1 MRAKDGAGNA
11 DQTPASRTFT
21 VDTTP
26 PDTVIT
32 DGPSGPTADNT
43 PTFQFNAPGEPTAT
57 FECRLDNAGDWVACS
72 SPHTTAQLADGQHT
86 IQVRAKD
93 GLGNTDQTPASRTFT
108 VDTTPPDTVITSGP
122 SGPTIDS
129 TPAFEFNAP
138 GEPGASFECKLD
150 DAVDWVSC
158 SSPHTTAALADGQH
172 TIQVRAKDAL
182 GNTDQTPASR
192 TFTVDTTPPDTA
204 ITSGPSGPTTD
215 GTPTF
220 EFNAAGEA
228 GASFECKL
236 DNAVDWV
243 SCSSPHTT
251 ASLTDGEHTFQ
262 VRAKDAAG
270 NVDPSPASR
279 TFTVADTTP
288 PDTVIT
294 SGPSGPTSDTTPTFE
309 FNAPGEPGASFEC
322 KLDNAVD
329 WVSCSSPHTTAA
341 LADGQHTI
349 QVRAKDGAG
358 NADLTP
364 ASRTFTV
371 DTAPPDTAITSGPA
385 GTTNDNTPT
394 FAFTSTETGSTFECK
409 LDNAADWTPCSGSH
423 TTAALADGQHTI
435 QVRAKDGAGNTDPT
449 PASRTFTVDATPPD
463 TLITSGPSGT
473 TSDNTPTFEFSSTE
487 GGSTLECNL
496 DGGGWVPCSSLHT
509 TAALSDGQHT
519 IQVRA
524 KDAVGNV
531 DPTPAARTF
540 TVSTSVP
547 PPTGPSCDG
556 AAATKVGTP
565 GKDRII
571 GTNGRD
577 VIVALGG
584 RDKISG
590 KGGNDLICAGTGN
603 DKVDAGDGDDVV
615 KGEAGNDR
623 LRGGSGNDNIDGG
636 DGVDRIWGDRGDD
649 HLSGGA
655 GKDSVKGGAGAD
667 EATGEDGND
676 GLFGDSGN
684 DHLLGAAG
692 RDKLLGGSGNDRL
705 NGGTQ
710 RDRCRGGSGTDQR
723 LSCET

>member
-1 MRAKDGAGNA
+1 M
-11 DQTPASRTFT
+11 
-21 VDTTP
+21 
-26 PDTVIT
+26 
-32 DGPSGPTADNT
+32 
-43 PTFQFNAPGEPTAT
+43 
-57 FECRLDNAGDWVACS
+57 
-72 SPHTTAQLADGQHT
+72 
-86 IQVRAKD
+86 
-93 GLGNTDQTPASRTFT
+93 
-108 VDTTPPDTVITSGP
+108 
-122 SGPTIDS
+122 
-129 TPAFEFNAP
+129 
-138 GEPGASFECKLD
+138 
-150 DAVDWVSC
+150 
-158 SSPHTTAALADGQH
+158 
-172 TIQVRAKDAL
+172 
-182 GNTDQTPASR
+182 
-192 TFTVDTTPPDTA
+192 
-204 ITSGPSGPTTD
+204 
-215 GTPTF
+215 
-220 EFNAAGEA
+220 
-228 GASFECKL
+228 
-236 DNAVDWV
+236 
-243 SCSSPHTT
+243 
-251 ASLTDGEHTFQ
+251 
-262 VRAKDAAG
+262 
-270 NVDPSPASR
+270 
-279 TFTVADTTP
+279 
-288 PDTVIT
+288 IT
-294 SGPSGPTSDTTPTFE
+294 SGPSGPTSDSTPTFE

-349 QVRAKDGAG
+349 QVRAKDGLG
-358 NADLTP
+358 NTDQTP

-371 DTAPPDTAITSGPA
+371 DTTPPDTAITSGPA
-385 GTTNDNTPT
+385 GPTSDGTPT
-394 FAFTSTETGSTFECK
+394 FEFNAPGEPGATFECK
-409 LDNAADWTPCSGSH
+409 LDNAADWVSCSSPH
-423 TTAALADGQHTI
+423 TTASLTDGEHTFQVRAKDAAGNVDASPASRTFTVTDTTPPDTVITSGPSGPTSDSTPTFGFNAPGEPGASFECQLDNAVDWVSCSSAHTTLALADGQHTI

-473 TSDNTPTFEFSSTE
+473 TSDNTPTFGFSSTE

-496 DGGGWVPCSSLHT
+496 DGGGWVPCSSPHT
-509 TAALSDGQHT
+509 TGALSDGQHT

-540 TVSTSVP
+540 TVSTAVP
-547 PPTGPSCDG
+547 PPTGPSCNG

-565 GKDRII
+565 GKDKII

-590 KGGNDLICAGTGN
+590 KGGNDLICAGAGD

-623 LRGGSGNDNIDGG
+623 MRGGSGNDNIDGG
-636 DGVDRIWGDRGDD
+636 DGADRIWGDRGDD

-684 DHLLGAAG
+684 DHLLGDTG
-692 RDKLLGGSGNDRL
+692 RDKLFGGSGNDRL
-705 NGGTQ
+705 NGGSQ
-710 RDRCRGGSGTDQR
+710 RDRCRGGGGTDQR